1 MAEVSC
7 GGFLNRRI
15 RKASLLSCSVR
26 QIAINPLSFLS
37 VGGVSCFSRSF
48 RCLGS
53 VGVGGGGVGVGV
65 HKIAVCGFSR
75 SSYLKKDADDV
86 SSENV
91 SPSGEAAFRR
101 SEQAGERGRP
111 FAMMH
116 EMSNERWTLNGS
128 TTPRQKR
135 MGADVYRA
143 LADAVQM
150 NSSVNAKIANRGLLF
165 SMLEVRVSPD
175 ATKAFVRYAC
185 APGKEKVTQ
194 HAIHNALPQW
204 RAFVA
209 KRLQWKRAPLLSF
222 VREDVQTPE
231 DDVIDVL
238 EKWKNTGVVP
248 GGWGDGG
255 KGRARR
261 VPQGEAPTILSSG
274 PPQRHDEEEEAH
286 LDEPNIVASSGA
298 SADTANDTQKDTAN
312 DTDTDTANETAN
324 DTDTDTANENDT
336 DASRPPPP
344 PRRRGRRRRSSTMH
358 EGALLDKAAKVSPD
372 TIQMMEQLISTFS
385 KEDKKK

>member
-1 MAEVSC
+1 MIPLPWACIIRLECHLAAAASRCAPFKNIVPYPNNIIIVS
-7 GGFLNRRI
+7 LRRMFG
-15 RKASLLSCSVR
+15 C
-26 QIAINPLSFLS
+26 
-37 VGGVSCFSRSF
+37 SF
-48 RCLGS
+48 RCSILASAVSLQEKARVIRG
-53 VGVGGGGVGVGV
+53 
-65 HKIAVCGFSR
+65 HNIIAVCGFSR
-75 SSYLKKDADDV
+75 SSYLKKDADDDV

-91 SPSGEAAFRR
+91 STVPGETAFRR

-135 MGADVYRA
+135 QGADVYRA

-286 LDEPNIVASSGA
+286 LDEPDIVASSGA
-298 SADTANDTQKDTAN
+298 SADTANDTQKD
-312 DTDTDTANETAN
+312 TAN

>member
-1 MAEVSC
+1 MLVFTPMGGSRGGSC
-7 GGFLNRRI
+7 LAGGRVLSRNCL
-15 RKASLLSCSVR
+15 ALLSGHSACR
-26 QIAINPLSFLS
+26 YGFA
-37 VGGVSCFSRSF
+37 SC
-48 RCLGS
+48 
-53 VGVGGGGVGVGV
+53 
-65 HKIAVCGFSR
+65 
-75 SSYLKKDADDV
+75 SYLKKDADDV

-116 EMSNERWTLNGS
+116 EMSNERWTANGS

-286 LDEPNIVASSGA
+286 LDEPDIVASSGA

-312 DTDTDTANETAN
+312 DTDTDTANEN
-324 DTDTDTANENDT
+324 DTDTANENDT

>member
-1 MAEVSC
+1 M
-7 GGFLNRRI
+7 
-15 RKASLLSCSVR
+15 
-26 QIAINPLSFLS
+26 
-37 VGGVSCFSRSF
+37 FSSYCSF
-48 RCLGS
+48 RCSSILAFAGS
-53 VGVGGGGVGVGV
+53 FQKKARNDVIRG
-65 HKIAVCGFSR
+65 HNIIAVCGFSR
-75 SSYLKKDADDV
+75 SSYLQRSFSEDV

-91 SPSGEAAFRR
+91 STVPGEAAFRR

-116 EMSNERWTLNGS
+116 EMSNERWTANGS

-135 MGADVYRA
+135 QGADVYRA

-286 LDEPNIVASSGA
+286 LDEPDIVASSGA
-298 SADTANDTQKDTAN
+298 SADTANDT
-312 DTDTDTANETAN
+312 DTDTANDTAN